1 MLLLLA
7 NFALAQQPP
16 PPAKPTPTTVGEDV
30 EGGRLTLESTLI
42 SVRNLGPRYDFRPRE
57 SFVPRVIDA
66 VERKPF

>member
-1 MLLLLA
+1 MLILLA
-7 NFALAQQPP
+7 NLALAQQPP
-16 PPAKPTPTTVGEDV
+16 PPAKPAQTTAGDDV
-30 EGGRLTLESTLI
+30 EGGRLVLESTII